1 MRCLLFCLLFL
12 YFIPSTAQKR
22 CEYDVEVNDS
32 IGTLKTTKEFL
43 MYERKFGNNENYVFF
58 SLSNDNGTPVLN
70 FQLVHKNSDFIK
82 AYCIDAKTKLY
93 LQLENGKIVTMLTPA
108 VENCGNFM
116 RNDERNVRILSAN
129 FLFLKN
135 NYDDLK
141 SSPVVSMRVKYT
153 AETVDYIIKKE
164 MQSEL
169 LNQFSRPQNYFMDYL
184 HCVEN

>member
-1 MRCLLFCLLFL
+1 MKCILFSLLFL
-12 YFIPSTAQKR
+12 FFIPTNAQKT

-43 MYERKFGNNENYVFF
+43 IYEKRFGSNENYVFF

-70 FQLVHKNSDFIK
+70 FQLVNKNNDFIK

-93 LQLENGKIVTMLTPA
+93 FQLENGKIVTMLHPD
-108 VENCGNFM
+108 VENCGNFI
-116 RNDERNVRILSAN
+116 RNDERNIRTLAAN
-129 FLFLKN
+129 FLFMKN
-135 NYDDLK
+135 NYEELR
-141 SSPVVSMRVKYT
+141 SSPIVSMRVKYT
-153 AETVDYIIKKE
+153 TEIVDYIIKKE

-169 LNQFSRPQNYFMDYL
+169 FNQFSRPQNYFLDFL